1 MTFLRNLLGLDH
13 PAGSGAVAKERLKF
27 VLEYDRA
34 QLSRAELEIIR
45 KEIIAVISRHVN
57 VRQAEVAVKLEAGG
71 RLVVDI
77 PLDRA
82 RGSGA

>member
-1 MTFLRNLLGLDH
+1 MSFRDLFGWRRSS
-13 PAGSGAVAKERLKF
+13 GSAPVATERLKV

-34 QLSRAELEIIR
+34 QLTPAELDQIRREII
-45 KEIIAVISRHVN
+45 ELISRHVRVRREN
-57 VRQAEVAVKLEAGG
+57 VRVNLETGG

-82 RGSGA
+82 RRSDG